1 MNGLI
6 HRDVKAANLLIDD
19 DGTVLLGDLG
29 VAASLVDD
37 HHDQH
42 KVTNPT
48 RRLNFDAGTASN
60 TQRPVVPHVRPKM
73 GKRKSFVGTV
83 SIRNPSY
90 TLEMILKLIS
100 QPCWMAPELIQG
112 RQYDSSADIWSFGIT
127 ALELTQGRPPRSR
140 ESPHAVLLQT

>member
-37 HHDQH
+37 GDYQ
-42 KVTNPT
+42 KIASPT
-48 RRLNFDAGTASN
+48 RRLNFEAGEMSHST
-60 TQRPVVPHVRPKM
+60 RPIVSHTRPKL

-83 SIRNPSY
+83 SSTINRLRESWIR
-90 TLEMILKLIS
+90 IS
-100 QPCWMAPELIQG
+100 VCIAVLDVSG
-112 RQYDSSADIWSFGIT
+112 T
-127 ALELTQGRPPRSR
+127 NSR
-140 ESPHAVLLQT
+140 EAIRLKC